1 MISVTVRPSSVGRE
15 SRGVLAACLAIVALA
30 ALYVVWLPRGTS
42 LETVAAGTL
51 DARTDL
57 TASEQG
63 IYADLIA
70 ATPDLAAEPEA
81 TPAALAEE
89 ALPPFIPDAGWKS
102 RGAHQWKRLQ
112 SGWLVGVSS
121 DPKLAGHFLVSSAG
135 PDLLVW
141 LNRSSAE
148 VGETHDHDLIE
159 RGWKPVGRVFTKG
172 VTR

>member
-1 MISVTVRPSSVGRE
+1 MISVTVRPSSVARE
-15 SRGVLAACLAIVALA
+15 TRGVLAACLGILALA
-30 ALYVVWLPRGTS
+30 ALYVVWLPQDTKI
-42 LETVAAGTL
+42 ETVAAGTL

-57 TASEQG
+57 TAAEQG

-70 ATPDLAAEPEA
+70 ATPDLAAEPNAAPEA
-81 TPAALAEE
+81 LSEA

-112 SGWLVGVSS
+112 SGWLIGVSS

-148 VGETHDHDLIE
+148 VGETHDRDLMISD
-159 RGWKPVGRVFTKG
+159 WHPVGRVFTKG